1 MQESVEKLDE
11 KEILMGFARFMA
23 SPLGRGARIIIGLV
37 LIGIGIGKVGGAAG
51 WIIAII
57 GLLPLIL
64 GVINGCVLAP
74 LLKVPFKG
82 SNLPPS

>member
-1 MQESVEKLDE
+1 
-11 KEILMGFARFMA
+11 MGFARFMA
-23 SPLGRGARIIIGLV
+23 SPWGRGGRIVIGLA
-37 LIGIGIGKVGGAAG
+37 LIVIGIGKVGGASG

-64 GVINGCVLAP
+64 GIINGCILAP

-82 SNLPPS
+82 SKLPSA